1 MQDVKAPVTQ
11 LQIIRIASR
20 LFAAYLLFWVV
31 DDLIVI
37 PREILTVV
45 HEVGL
50 GTLSSAFTATY
61 YSRATVLD
69 LSANFLRI
77 ALWLIGA
84 GWFYRCGPRIQRF
97 FSPETIDSHRVP
109 ASNPEP

>member
-1 MQDVKAPVTQ
+1 MQDAPASH

-20 LFAAYLLFWVV
+20 VVAASLLLWVV
-31 DDLIVI
+31 DDLTLV
-37 PREILTVV
+37 PREILTVA

-50 GTLSSAFTATY
+50 GTLSSAFATTY
-61 YSRATVLD
+61 YARVAVLE

-84 GWFYRCGPRIQRF
+84 GWFYRCGPRMQRF
-97 FSPETIDSHRVP
+97 FSPEAADSHLAP
-109 ASNPEP
+109 ASNLEP